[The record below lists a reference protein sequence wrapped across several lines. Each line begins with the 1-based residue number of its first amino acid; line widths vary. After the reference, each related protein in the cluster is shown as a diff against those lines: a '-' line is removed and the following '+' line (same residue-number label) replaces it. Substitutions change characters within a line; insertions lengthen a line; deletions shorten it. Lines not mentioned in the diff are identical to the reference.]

1 MNRPPTIGPTA
12 IAIAAAEAISPYARG
27 RSLRSKLEATS
38 ATIAGRI
45 NTAPSPSSS
54 DQPSS
59 STPRLGAIA
68 VVNEPQP

>member
-12 IAIAAAEAISPYARG
+12 IAIAAAEATSPYARG
-27 RSLRSKLEATS
+27 RSSRPKLDATS

-45 NTAPSPSSS
+45 SAAPMPSRH

-59 STPRLGAIA
+59 STPRLGEIA
-68 VVNEPQP
+68 VMNDPQP